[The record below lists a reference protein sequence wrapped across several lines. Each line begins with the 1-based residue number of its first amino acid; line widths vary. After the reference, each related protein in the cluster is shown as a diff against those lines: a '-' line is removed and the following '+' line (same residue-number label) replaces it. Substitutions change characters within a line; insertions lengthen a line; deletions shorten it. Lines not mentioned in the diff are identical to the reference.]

1 MTRLF
6 IKLLITLFCVAF
18 TTLNVRY
25 IADTF
30 YPSYPTNDAYLSN
43 STKSFDAENQYADP
57 LKWASN
63 KTKCFT
69 CERNLID
76 RYGVAAGSFGQ
87 PASCLSCSRQRLTP
101 NGMLY

>member
-6 IKLLITLFCVAF
+6 IKLLIIVFCVAI

-30 YPSYPTNDAYLSN
+30 YPSYSMNDAYLSN

-57 LKWASN
+57 LKWVGN
-63 KTKCFT
+63 KTRCFT
-69 CERNLID
+69 CERDLIG

-87 PASCLSCSRQRLTP
+87 PQKCASCSRQRLTP